1 MHSAVSGFLAE
12 RHRYTG
18 NTADTLLSAVKSRYV
33 TRCCPPGIASPRY
46 LYHSMRET
54 RHSSFVR
61 ICIISRKRGDFIRRA
76 GNDFA
81 SLTNIFVHVRL
92 PTFVGIVKSRGWN
105 WSIDFFFFLSIFRD
119 NETEAETRPLFSA
132 LFLQRD
138 NRFPR
143 LITRTKW
150 TRISRL
156 STSIDFLSVETMSGR
171 SYSEIRWRPKGE
183 FRRNA
188 RINQQGSYSTPVRNS
203 VCNL

>member
-61 ICIISRKRGDFIRRA
+61 ICIISRKRGGFYTQGRERLRFLDQYIRPR
-76 GNDFA
+76 
-81 SLTNIFVHVRL
+81 STPHVR
-92 PTFVGIVKSRGWN
+92 VKSRGWN

-150 TRISRL
+150 TRISWL